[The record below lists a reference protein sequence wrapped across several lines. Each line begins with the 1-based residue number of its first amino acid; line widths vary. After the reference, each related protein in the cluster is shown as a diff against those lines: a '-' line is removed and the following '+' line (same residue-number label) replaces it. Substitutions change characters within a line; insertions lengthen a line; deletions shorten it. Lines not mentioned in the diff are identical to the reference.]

1 METILELCNHK
12 QYWMAQIFMASEII
26 TPEDIGQTLSGG
38 GGFLILIA
46 GLLLAFAFQLLL
58 TNFFVALGISYSDS
72 ENQSDADY
80 INQAS
85 DMDDKIDRVG
95 IIVGLRALGTFSIT
109 LFIACFLAVKLCPVH
124 DELLGAILGL
134 IIWAGYFSLLVWI
147 SATTVGSVLGAFV
160 DKATSGLQGII
171 GTATVAFSAKTISDR
186 VVSGAD
192 AAATTVRNE
201 LSSSVDRASTR
212 KAIDNYLNQLQLS
225 ESEREEI
232 KDEFEKLVAEPEM
245 QSLAKDN
252 HLRNIGRKTF
262 VDVVDSRTNFS
273 KQDINLFLE
282 QWEGFWQQL
291 WQQEPNKALD
301 VGALAQ
307 IVPVQLEEPEPNQL
321 SPKLEQLIEQT
332 RKQQAKEQ
340 AEAAQKVA
348 ETAAWWL
355 FGTAFTSAA
364 ASAIAGFLSV
374 RV

>member
-1 METILELCNHK
+1 
-12 QYWMAQIFMASEII
+12 MA
-26 TPEDIGQTLSGG
+26 
-38 GGFLILIA
+38 
-46 GLLLAFAFQLLL
+46 
-58 TNFFVALGISYSDS
+58 
-72 ENQSDADY
+72 
-80 INQAS
+80 
-85 DMDDKIDRVG
+85 
-95 IIVGLRALGTFSIT
+95 
-109 LFIACFLAVKLCPVH
+109 
-124 DELLGAILGL
+124 AILGL
-134 IIWAGYFSLLVWI
+134 IVWAGYFSLLVWV

-232 KDEFEKLVAEPEM
+232 EDEFEKLVAEPEM

>member
-1 METILELCNHK
+1 MEIILELCNNRP
-12 QYWMAQIFMASEII
+12 YCTAQIFMASEII
-26 TPEDIGQTLSGG
+26 TPENIGQKLSGG
-38 GGFLILIA
+38 QGFLVLIA

-58 TNFFVALGISYSDS
+58 TNFFIALGISYSDS
-72 ENQSDADY
+72 DDRSDAD
-80 INQAS
+80 S
-85 DMDDKIDRVG
+85 DLDDKINEIG
-95 IIVGLRALGTFSIT
+95 TIVGLRAIGTFSIT
-109 LFIACFLAVKLCPVH
+109 LFIACFLAVKLSPVR
-124 DELLGAILGL
+124 DQLLGAILGL
-134 IIWAGYFSLLVWI
+134 IVWAGYFSLLVWI

-201 LSSSVDRASTR
+201 LGSSMDRTSTR

-225 ESEREEI
+225 ALEREEI
-232 KDEFEKLVAEPEM
+232 EDEFEKLVAEPEM
-245 QSLAKDN
+245 QSLAKEN

-282 QWEGFWQQL
+282 QWEGFWQQF
-291 WQQEPNKALD
+291 WQQESNKALEA
-301 VGALAQ
+301 GALTQIMPAQ
-307 IVPVQLEEPEPNQL
+307 IEESEPNQL